1 MNPDRSYDDRIRKA
15 VDDLMPRLQ
24 GRVAGINGKP
34 LHSMPVEAHSPD
46 MSALEVARALLRK
59 GQTLEALPLI
69 EQAMPQYPQAASE
82 LKAEADA
89 QIQAI
94 EQIIN
99 RAVAE
104 DSSSAFGLAKRAARS
119 VAQLGGVLIRARF
132 TSDSTRAQVDAQFPE
147 VWRQ

>member
-24 GRVAGINGKP
+24 GRVAGINRKP

-46 MSALEVARALLRK
+46 MSALEVARALLGK

-82 LKAEADA
+82 LKVEADA

-94 EQIIN
+94 REVMD
-99 RAVAE
+99 RAMAD
-104 DSSSAFGLAKRAARS
+104 DSSTAFELAKRAARS
-119 VAQLGGVLIRARF
+119 VLRLVSR
-132 TSDSTRAQVDAQFPE
+132 
-147 VWRQ
+147 

>member
-1 MNPDRSYDDRIRKA
+1 
-15 VDDLMPRLQ
+15 
-24 GRVAGINGKP
+24 
-34 LHSMPVEAHSPD
+34 
-46 MSALEVARALLRK
+46 
-59 GQTLEALPLI
+59 LI
-69 EQAMPQYPQAASE
+69 EQAMPEYPQAASE

-132 TSDSTRAQVDAQFPE
+132 TSDSTRRAS
-147 VWRQ
+147 